1 LVSLVIMV
9 APASGPTIG
18 GLLIEYFT
26 WHYIFWISLPLLVIG
41 FLIGLKY
48 LKNVTDVTKPRI
60 DLLSVLL
67 STIGFGGVVF
77 GFSKAGE
84 GSEGWSSMVVIISI
98 AIGLVALLFFILRQ
112 NMSNPMLN
120 LRVFKYPMYVI
131 GMLLIMSCML
141 ISMSSTI
148 ILPMFLQT
156 G

>member
-1 LVSLVIMV
+1 
-9 APASGPTIG
+9 
-18 GLLIEYFT
+18 
-26 WHYIFWISLPLLVIG
+26 
-41 FLIGLKY
+41 
-48 LKNVTDVTKPRI
+48 VTKPRI

-156 G
+156 GKELSVLITGLMLLPGSVLSGLIQP